1 MGFTDSAA
9 KFFAT
14 GTGRY
19 LLLAARVAMGVVF
32 IAAAYGKLH
41 VNDAWHLGDYH
52 FLFAMTI
59 NSYQMGFPT
68 WAVLMMGRF
77 LPLLEP
83 VLGVLL
89 ITGIGLRWVSAFV
102 SLLLVV
108 FIGAMARAAMLGL
121 QINCGCFGNNEQL
134 GALTLTRD
142 SSFLL
147 LSLFITAGAFLARRA
162 APRSAA

>member
-1 MGFTDSAA
+1 
-9 KFFAT
+9 
-14 GTGRY
+14 
-19 LLLAARVAMGVVF
+19 
-32 IAAAYGKLH
+32 
-41 VNDAWHLGDYH
+41 
-52 FLFAMTI
+52 
-59 NSYQMGFPT
+59 
-68 WAVLMMGRF
+68 MGRF

-134 GALTLTRD
+134 GAVTLTRD